1 MHFKKY
7 EVTSKLEK
15 NDKNIKKKPTKTQKL
30 WFAKGINICEK
41 SSNGFKESFIEQKS
55 HGLITIKKHNKQTTD
70 VNSHFSQQQVT
81 GRPGWGGC
89 AGLHSG
95 HHSHKQSGQGQ
106 LM

>member
-1 MHFKKY
+1 M
-7 EVTSKLEK
+7 
-15 NDKNIKKKPTKTQKL
+15 
-30 WFAKGINICEK
+30 
-41 SSNGFKESFIEQKS
+41 
-55 HGLITIKKHNKQTTD
+55 KKHNKQTTE